1 LNLNHLSQFVAVADA
16 GSLREAATT
25 LGLSQSAITKSLR
38 LLEAELGVSLV
49 ERHTRGSTL
58 TIYGQ
63 ELLSHAR
70 LVCNEVKL
78 TRQRLRQM
86 GGEAPDA
93 VHVGSSGGASL
104 DLLPDAISFI
114 RSRYPTVQI
123 VTSVG
128 LPAKLLPK
136 LIEGGLDLVL
146 GPLPTR
152 AIPSS
157 ITIDRLFKSRS
168 VVIARKGHPL
178 AGARRFREL
187 AKAPWVLL
195 SELCE
200 EGSPIEQLRVE
211 EGLDPLDVI
220 VRTDDAF
227 LVDRLVCRTDALS
240 TMRLS
245 LLQSAMLSD
254 QLIQIHLEDLN
265 LDDQMVLFTRKQV
278 KLSTIA
284 ERFVEIVQMQA
295 KQIEQNLSRDANRE

>member
-16 GSLREAATT
+16 GSLREAAKT

-168 VVIARKGHPL
+168 VEMCIRDRFYSARG
-178 AGARRFREL
+178 AARRFRRSPLGRKLITL
-187 AKAPWVLL
+187 AAGIWRYGTV
-195 SELCE
+195 
-200 EGSPIEQLRVE
+200 
-211 EGLDPLDVI
+211 DVYK
-220 VRTDDAF
+220 RQT
-227 LVDRLVCRTDALS
+227 S
-240 TMRLS
+240 TPRR
-245 LLQSAMLSD
+245 
-254 QLIQIHLEDLN
+254 N
-265 LDDQMVLFTRKQV
+265 
-278 KLSTIA
+278 
-284 ERFVEIVQMQA
+284 
-295 KQIEQNLSRDANRE
+295 